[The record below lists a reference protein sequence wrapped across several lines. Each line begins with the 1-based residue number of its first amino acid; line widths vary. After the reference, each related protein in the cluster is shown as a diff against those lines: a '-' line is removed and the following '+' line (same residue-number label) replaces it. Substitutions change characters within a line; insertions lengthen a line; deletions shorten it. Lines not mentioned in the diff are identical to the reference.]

1 MVFFTLRMFALMMKT
16 GFGWIEIKGIR
27 YDHDII
33 IHTDGS
39 VSKRPKK
46 RSRALK
52 ADYGH
57 TPLSDEELDSV
68 RDEHPDAV
76 YIGTGQYG
84 SLPVTP
90 EALDLLAPYKPVLM
104 KTPDL
109 LSIIEKEKRRYIAV
123 IHVTC

>member
-1 MVFFTLRMFALMMKT
+1 MMKT
-16 GFGWIEIKGIR
+16 DFGWIEIKGIR

-33 IHTDGS
+33 IHIDGS

-46 RSRALK
+46 RSRALH
-52 ADYGH
+52 AEYGH
-57 TPLSDEELDSV
+57 TPLSDEELGSV
-68 RDEHPDAV
+68 LDERPDTV

-90 EALDLLAPYKPVLM
+90 GALDLLKPYEPVLM
-104 KTPDL
+104 PTPDL
-109 LSIIEKEKRRYIAV
+109 LPMLENEKRRYLAV

>member
-1 MVFFTLRMFALMMKT
+1 MMKT
-16 GFGWIEIKGIR
+16 GFGWIEINGIR

-52 ADYGH
+52 AEYGH
-57 TPLSDEELDSV
+57 TPLSDEELGSV
-68 RDEHPDAV
+68 LDEHPDTV

-90 EALDLLAPYKPVLM
+90 KALALLVPYKPVLM
-104 KTPDL
+104 PTPDL
-109 LSIIEKEKRRYIAV
+109 LSILENEMRRYLAV
-123 IHVTC
+123 MHVTC

>member
-1 MVFFTLRMFALMMKT
+1 MIKT
-16 GFGWIEIKGIR
+16 GFGWIEINGIR

-39 VSKRPKK
+39 ISKRPKK
-46 RSRALK
+46 RSRALREE
-52 ADYGH
+52 YGH
-57 TPLSDEELDSV
+57 TPLSDEELGSV
-68 RDEHPDAV
+68 LDERPDIV

-90 EALDLLAPYKPVLM
+90 EALDFLKPYEPMLM
-104 KTPDL
+104 PTPDL
-109 LSIIEKEKRRYIAV
+109 LPMLENEKRRYIAV